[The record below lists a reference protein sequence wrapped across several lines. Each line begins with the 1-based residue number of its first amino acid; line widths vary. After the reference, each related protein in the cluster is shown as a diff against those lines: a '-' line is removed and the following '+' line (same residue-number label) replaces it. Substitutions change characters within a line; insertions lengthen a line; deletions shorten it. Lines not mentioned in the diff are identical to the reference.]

1 MPAGVLIS
9 GHGLAH
15 ERLPVLS
22 GWSSPT
28 VGQRQGQSPRS
39 IAFAFLR
46 EVVEQHALH
55 GSKTGSLFPRQ
66 YPISP
71 SLSTS
76 ASSQMARWEAA
87 AKAPE
92 TSLANVAPLG
102 SAIGALSISG
112 EKPVLVYDDG
122 RMTEAARVWFIL

>member
-1 MPAGVLIS
+1 
-9 GHGLAH
+9 
-15 ERLPVLS
+15 
-22 GWSSPT
+22 
-28 VGQRQGQSPRS
+28 
-39 IAFAFLR
+39 
-46 EVVEQHALH
+46 
-55 GSKTGSLFPRQ
+55 
-66 YPISP
+66 
-71 SLSTS
+71 
-76 ASSQMARWEAA
+76 MARWEAA